1 MLCSHFTWEHNPWSV
16 PCFLYCFGSLHNTT
30 CHTFR
35 NMYIMSILINIHC
48 ICTRTLAGNVKTP
61 YYYWGYTFSSYLLIM
76 YIIPLCLLSF
86 TNYHLIKII
95 RSRKCFHR
103 NRNNSENKVQVY
115 LFIYFLFICLLF
127 ITRLSKS
134 AWFEHGGYDLA

>member
-1 MLCSHFTWEHNPWSV
+1 MFSFYMGTQPVERTLF
-16 PCFLYCFGSLHNTT
+16 SLLVWLSLRHAILSENK
-30 CHTFR
+30 
-35 NMYIMSILINIHC
+35 YIMSMLIYKYIAFA
-48 ICTRTLAGNVKTP
+48 LAHQQVTTP
-61 YYYWGYTFSSYLLIM
+61 YYKLIALIAGSLGENMYYIWGYTFSSYLLIM

-115 LFIYFLFICLLF
+115 LFIIHLFIVYNE
-127 ITRLSKS
+127 
-134 AWFEHGGYDLA
+134 AV